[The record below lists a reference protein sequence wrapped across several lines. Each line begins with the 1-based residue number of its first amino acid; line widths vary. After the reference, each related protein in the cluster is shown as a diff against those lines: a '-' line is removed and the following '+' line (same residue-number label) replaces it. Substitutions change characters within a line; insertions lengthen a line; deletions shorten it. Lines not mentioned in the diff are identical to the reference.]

1 MNAMEKWIKDR
12 NMISFHKRR
21 NTNGKNK
28 DDCVCVYTSAC
39 SAHVFYVI
47 NRTEKKK
54 KTKSHCTFIPL
65 DRKIFKKL

>member
-28 DDCVCVYTSAC
+28 DDCVCTLVHVLHTC
-39 SAHVFYVI
+39 SMLL
-47 NRTEKKK
+47 TELKKK
-54 KTKSHCTFIPL
+54 KNKKPL
-65 DRKIFKKL
+65 HFYPTRQKNI